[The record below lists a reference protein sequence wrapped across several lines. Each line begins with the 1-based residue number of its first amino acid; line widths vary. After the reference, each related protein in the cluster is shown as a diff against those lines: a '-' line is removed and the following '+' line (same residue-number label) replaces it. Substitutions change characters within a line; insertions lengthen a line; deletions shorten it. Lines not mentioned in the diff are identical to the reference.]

1 MPFRLVKGANRGSR
15 IAGRMAA
22 KVAKELPSRNR
33 QTADSATRCR
43 YRDRPRA
50 PPRLL
55 ALSDMELQDQ
65 TAEELELRRR
75 RLRYRAW
82 HRGTREMDLVL
93 GRFVDAEL
101 ANLTPVELDELETLM
116 DAPDPDLLSWIMAQ
130 AEVPHDRD
138 TPIFR
143 RLAEFS
149 RAGRGAGRQ

>member
-1 MPFRLVKGANRGSR
+1 
-15 IAGRMAA
+15 
-22 KVAKELPSRNR
+22 
-33 QTADSATRCR
+33 
-43 YRDRPRA
+43 
-50 PPRLL
+50 
-55 ALSDMELQDQ
+55 MEVRDQ

-101 ANLTPVELDELETLM
+101 ANLTPIELDEFESLM
-116 DAPDPDLLSWIMAQ
+116 DAPDPDLLSWILGQ

>member
-1 MPFRLVKGANRGSR
+1 
-15 IAGRMAA
+15 MAA

-33 QTADSATRCR
+33 QTADSATCCR

-50 PPRLL
+50 PPGLL
-55 ALSDMELQDQ
+55 ALSDMELRDQ

-101 ANLTPVELDELETLM
+101 ANLTPVELDEFESLM
-116 DAPDPDLLSWIMAQ
+116 DAPDPDLLSWIMGQ